1 MTEQT
6 RESALHRLPVL
17 DHVGNPGRAARV
29 IFQHQI
35 SAIFV
40 ADEIGA
46 ANVNVNIAR
55 HIEVH
60 ELGPEMRCLP
70 DDLFGNDTVAK
81 NVLRVIDVVQK
92 QIQRRDSLDES
103 AFDEFPFFRG
113 NDARHEIERKNALG
127 PLVVVVD
134 SKSDALREKGR
145 GGQRAFAFEFF
156 ALHFLET
163 RQ

>member
-1 MTEQT
+1 MAEQT

-17 DHVGNPGRAARV
+17 DHVGDAGRAARV

-35 SAIFV
+35 SAILV

-60 ELGPEMRCLP
+60 ELGPEMRRLP
-70 DDLFGNDTVAK
+70 DDLFRNDAVAQ

-92 QIQRRDSLDES
+92 QIQRRDSLDE
-103 AFDEFPFFRG
+103 AALDQVPFFRG
-113 NDARHEIERKNALG
+113 NDARDEIEWENALR

-134 SKSDALREKGR
+134 RKSDAL
-145 GGQRAFAFEFF
+145 A
-156 ALHFLET
+156 
-163 RQ
+163 